1 MHEYTSIIMQ
11 AGLDPET
18 RLALGII
25 ESGVRTDDRDF
36 LAGEWCHELEEFVGM
51 EPGTASRMSV
61 MYRDYLNQK
70 YKRRM
75 KNGSR

>member
-1 MHEYTSIIMQ
+1 MNECTSIIMQ

-25 ESGVRTDDRDF
+25 ESGIRTDDRDF
-36 LAGEWCHELEEFVGM
+36 LASEWCHELEEFVGM

-75 KNGSR
+75 ENGSR